1 MPDAKT
7 ALMAYRLENASEK
20 LKAADMLYRIGCY
33 KDAINR
39 SYYAIFSAMRAVL
52 ALDGIDYAKH
62 ADVISYF
69 QKTYIKTGI
78 FEKKYSKYISI
89 AFQIRNNCDYAD
101 FFLVSEDD
109 AHEQLTHAREFIE
122 AVRQY
127 LEDIGRT

>member
-7 ALMAYRLENASEK
+7 ALMAYHLENASEK

-33 KDAINR
+33 KDAIHR

-62 ADVISYF
+62 AGVISYF

-78 FEKKYSKYISI
+78 FEKSIQSILVLPSKFETTAIMPIS
-89 AFQIRNNCDYAD
+89 F
-101 FFLVSEDD
+101 
-109 AHEQLTHAREFIE
+109 
-122 AVRQY
+122 
-127 LEDIGRT
+127 